1 MKIYDAKSRQ
11 FIQFLIGL
19 IVDFYIDHIFFPPF
33 YKLINL
39 SMILSEYEF
48 EISDNMLLLLKCTR
62 TRKKEK
68 RRERNRYYKY
78 IYFTID
84 YINCFK
90 NMKTSI
96 N

>member
-19 IVDFYIDHIFFPPF
+19 IVNFYIDHIFFPPF

-48 EISDNMLLLLKCTR
+48 EISDNMLIIIEMHKNKKE
-62 TRKKEK
+62 RKKK
-68 RRERNRYYKY
+68 RK
-78 IYFTID
+78 
-84 YINCFK
+84 K
-90 NMKTSI
+90 
-96 N
+96 

>member
-48 EISDNMLLLLKCTR
+48 EISDNMLIIIEMHKKKKE
-62 TRKKEK
+62 RKKK
-68 RRERNRYYKY
+68 RK
-78 IYFTID
+78 
-84 YINCFK
+84 K
-90 NMKTSI
+90 
-96 N
+96 

>member
-48 EISDNMLLLLKCTR
+48 EISDNMLIIIEMHKNKKE
-62 TRKKEK
+62 RKKK
-68 RRERNRYYKY
+68 RK
-78 IYFTID
+78 
-84 YINCFK
+84 K
-90 NMKTSI
+90 
-96 N
+96 

>member
-19 IVDFYIDHIFFPPF
+19 IVDFYIDHIVFPPF

-48 EISDNMLLLLKCTR
+48 EISDNMLIIIEMHKKKKE
-62 TRKKEK
+62 RKKK
-68 RRERNRYYKY
+68 RK
-78 IYFTID
+78 
-84 YINCFK
+84 K
-90 NMKTSI
+90 
-96 N
+96 